1 MAFLGS
7 FSNHNFHYI
16 IISWEEWKKE
26 TKFWDN
32 RHFHVWKKRRKIGG
46 IETHPRA
53 ELKIIGSKRDR
64 KSLYGK
70 PAIRNFLDG
79 KLGQRKLENIEGGV
93 SGFRTMPTNNN
104 FPDFEKRCHFI
115 FTMASRLNCKF
126 PIQIRPWNFFP
137 LR

>member
-1 MAFLGS
+1 M
-7 FSNHNFHYI
+7 
-16 IISWEEWKKE
+16 
-26 TKFWDN
+26 
-32 RHFHVWKKRRKIGG
+32 KKRNKILRQPTFLCLKKKKKIGG
-46 IETHPRA
+46 IGTYPRA

-79 KLGQRKLENIEGGV
+79 KLGQRKLENVEGGV
-93 SGFRTMPTNNN
+93 SGFRTMPANNN